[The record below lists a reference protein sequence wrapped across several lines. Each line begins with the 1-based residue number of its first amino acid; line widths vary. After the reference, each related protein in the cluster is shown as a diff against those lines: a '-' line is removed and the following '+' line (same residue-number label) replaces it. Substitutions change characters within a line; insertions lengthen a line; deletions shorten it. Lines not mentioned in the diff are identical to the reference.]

1 MRLGFFSSSILV
13 LATFALGCEE
23 PLPPTPQG
31 AFAVNFSDTGAD
43 CTLKSHQ
50 SAMGIITATE
60 RKQIAVDL
68 VKEAEI
74 DCSVIGTGLGPFQ
87 VSATMRFEGTE
98 FLSVSVP
105 SIDAKATEATPAQGS
120 VGFKSFVTAKL
131 FGSSEPCDFYIEP
144 AGPTGVGE
152 GVKPGAAWLSFS
164 CPTIVESMT
173 TCGIAESY
181 ILMENCVQ

>member
-1 MRLGFFSSSILV
+1 MRLGFFSSSIIV

-23 PLPPTPQG
+23 PIPPTPQG

-50 SAMGIITATE
+50 SAMGIITATNRTE
-60 RKQIAVDL
+60 IAVDG
-68 VKEAEI
+68 VKEAEV
-74 DCSVIGTGLGPFQ
+74 DCSVIGADLGPFK
-87 VSATMRFEGTE
+87 VSATMRYEGTE
-98 FLSVSVP
+98 FLNVSIP

-120 VGFKSFVTAKL
+120 VGFKSSVTAKL

-152 GVKPGAAWLSFS
+152 GVKPGAAWLSFK

-173 TCGIAESY
+173 TCGLAESHV
-181 ILMENCVQ
+181 LMENCVQ